1 MKYIFAFI
9 FLCIE
14 VVTIS
19 RAADFEDKVL
29 CKRSFSKSTKPTM
42 QDHRKKFSTIGYML
56 YPYYNVILTRIE
68 PLDATKLGIQ
78 DKEIADVV
86 VHLSQKRVETSG
98 SNFAIISKNSLKIE
112 QDLMHFISDLN
123 KKQSF
128 LDKIDKEPFAQQIID
143 FIAHESGACIA
154 DTKNAYNQGGREL
167 ITDKTRS
174 RLLINTL
181 EQLLQDIVCKENLKQ
196 EKIVDR
202 YNRSK
207 LQMESD
213 FDLLDES
220 TKIWAEKS
228 FKAIENV
235 LSSTKAKKS
244 FNFFDE
250 PKIEESKEECF
261 IN

>member
-9 FLCIE
+9 FLCIQ

-19 RAADFEDKVL
+19 KTADFEDKVL
-29 CKRSFSKSTKPTM
+29 CKRSFSESTKPTM

-56 YPYYNVILTRIE
+56 SPHYNVILTRVK

-78 DKEIADVV
+78 DPEIANTI

-98 SNFAIISKNSLKIE
+98 SNFAIISKDSKKIE
-112 QDLMHFISDLN
+112 QDIMTFISNLN

-128 LDKIDKEPFAQQIID
+128 LKNIDKELYAQQITD
-143 FIAHESGACIA
+143 FICQESGACIA
-154 DTKNAYNQGGREL
+154 DTKNAYNQGSREL

-181 EQLLQDIVCKENLKQ
+181 EQLLQDIVCTENIKR
-196 EKIVDR
+196 EKILDR

-207 LQMESD
+207 LQIESD

-235 LSSTKAKKS
+235 LSPTKAKKS

-250 PKIEESKEECF
+250 PKIEEFKEECF